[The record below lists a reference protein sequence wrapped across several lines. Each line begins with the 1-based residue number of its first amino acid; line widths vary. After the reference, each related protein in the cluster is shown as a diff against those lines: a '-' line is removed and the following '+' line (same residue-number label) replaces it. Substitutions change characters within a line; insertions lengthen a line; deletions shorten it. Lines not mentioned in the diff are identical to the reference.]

1 MGAKH
6 EELLDRFT
14 LAVAQHGCDEAAVEL
29 ALSRARISPTLFRK
43 HFDSFEG
50 CFLEVCERALAQL
63 GPTLAYCYEAEDCWR
78 DSLGAALAG
87 LLEQLDANLPLAI
100 LLVVRTVE
108 GGPRVQVYRARV
120 LDELAGVL
128 DRGALETPEGV
139 VCPTRP
145 VAVALVEQLLTLIHD
160 RLLRTNTHPRLL
172 ELHPLLMSIALA
184 TYLGTDAAAEALA
197 GP

>member
-14 LAVAQHGCDEAAVEL
+14 LAVAQYGCDEEAVEL
-29 ALSRARISPTLFRK
+29 ALSRARISPTLFRG

-50 CFLEVCERALAQL
+50 CFLEVCERALA
-63 GPTLAYCYEAEDCWR
+63 
-78 DSLGAALAG
+78 
-87 LLEQLDANLPLAI
+87 
-100 LLVVRTVE
+100 
-108 GGPRVQVYRARV
+108 
-120 LDELAGVL
+120 ELATVL

-160 RLLRTNTHPRLL
+160 RLLKTNIDTRLL

-197 GP
+197 RPPACSHGEVDVAELKGQRSSSNQSCPARFIP